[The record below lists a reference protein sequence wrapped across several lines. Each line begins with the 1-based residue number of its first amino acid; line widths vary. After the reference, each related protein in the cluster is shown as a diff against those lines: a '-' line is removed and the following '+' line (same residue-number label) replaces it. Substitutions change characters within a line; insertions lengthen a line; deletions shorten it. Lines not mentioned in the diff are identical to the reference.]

1 MLASFDTGGHTYRI
15 SKLNAF
21 DQFNIARRLSQAL
34 VPLGNLRQA
43 ADERPDDKALALA
56 FVTLAANLAE
66 DDVTKSMATLLAG
79 RLGSGRGCHET
90 KKQGNTHYSLGFHRN
105 APSKLDWAHR
115 VPGGPD
121 CPLEPNLR
129 EAGPKDAARIC
140 PLPENGV
147 G

>member
-66 DDVTKSMATLLAG
+66 DDVTKSMTTLLASVE
-79 RLGSGRGCHET
+79 R
-90 KKQGNTHYSLGFHRN
+90 SLG
-105 APSKLDWAHR
+105 
-115 VPGGPD
+115 
-121 CPLEPNLR
+121 
-129 EAGPKDAARIC
+129 AGQGWARITT
-140 PLPENGV
+140 PQGTLMYEDIDLVDLNVIIVKTLDANRLIDFFVAPPSGSP
-147 G
+147 GP